1 MQRVNSL
8 EKTQMLIEDDADE
21 DVDEKLKAGGE
32 VDDRG

>member
-1 MQRVNSL
+1 
-8 EKTQMLIEDDADE
+8 MLIEDDADE